1 MKKLVS
7 LKELNVELI
16 GGQIMSRVTVKDNS
30 DDSVTEVRK
39 VIIPKVIN
47 SDGTI
52 TIEDLPEEKLRVAA
66 DEKRITKIGDIVIK
80 LSTPYDAAVIDEQSS
95 GCLVPSFCAII
106 RHGAE
111 IDTNYM
117 LAYLNSSFCKE
128 QLKQQVAGSNMAVLS
143 VGKVASVL
151 MPLPLKNEQ
160 IEIGNNYIKTQ
171 DRLKL
176 IKQIVALETKRNDV
190 FFKELVKD
198 YE

>member
-16 GGQIMSRVTVKDNS
+16 GGQIMSRVTVKDNL

>member
-117 LAYLNSSFCKE
+117 LAFLNSSFCKE

>member
-52 TIEDLPEEKLRVAA
+52 TVEDLPEEKLRVAA

-106 RHGAE
+106 RHGLE